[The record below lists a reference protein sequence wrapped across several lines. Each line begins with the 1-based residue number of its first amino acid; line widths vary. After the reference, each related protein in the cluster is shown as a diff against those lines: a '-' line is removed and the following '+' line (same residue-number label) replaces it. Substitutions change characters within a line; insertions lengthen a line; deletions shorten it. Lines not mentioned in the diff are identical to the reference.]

1 MLALLGIGVIV
12 AGFLLRLNPLLVI
25 AAAMLASGWAAGFD
39 LVHTLSIFGRAFN
52 ENRYVS
58 AVFVVLP
65 VIGLLERSGLQARAG
80 TLLAG
85 LRSVTPG
92 RLLLFYMLFRQAMAA
107 IGLASAAGGQ
117 AQAVRPLIAP
127 MAEAAAERDTGALNR
142 DTRDLIRAHAAAA
155 DNIGVFFGEDIFLAV
170 GSILL
175 IRGFLETNGIVVQ
188 PLSLSLWAIPTAVA
202 AAVIHGVRLLMLDR
216 RLRGRKE

>member
-12 AGFLLRLNPLLVI
+12 AGFLLRLNPLLII

-127 MAEAAAERDTGALNR
+127 MAEAAAERG
-142 DTRDLIRAHAAAA
+142 TR
-155 DNIGVFFGEDIFLAV
+155 
-170 GSILL
+170 
-175 IRGFLETNGIVVQ
+175 
-188 PLSLSLWAIPTAVA
+188 
-202 AAVIHGVRLLMLDR
+202 VR
-216 RLRGRKE
+216 